1 MGPSLLS
8 RIESALPQC
17 AWKADGVLSLPLSKS
32 FRNAARLEPCWM
44 LSHQT
49 ASPASGGGPAIRH
62 CSVQVAPALL
72 PLDFGIVQA
81 ECSLAQTRTK
91 FPLNRKKHLHMAPV
105 YSGRSV
111 TSSAAAWSS
120 IRIPSRTSPAIEVL
134 TRPQKLRRLELI
146 PAFRTRVCEVEGLRV
161 SALLTHEGTGSRLP
175 RGGDRV
181 SDEITQLECC
191 NSGPK
196 DVHLFAP
203 HQMRR

>member
-91 FPLNRKKHLHMAPV
+91 FSLNRKKHLHMASSVLRPLCDV
-105 YSGRSV
+105 FSGG
-111 TSSAAAWSS
+111 
-120 IRIPSRTSPAIEVL
+120 L
-134 TRPQKLRRLELI
+134 
-146 PAFRTRVCEVEGLRV
+146 VEYTD
-161 SALLTHEGTGSRLP
+161 SFSHFA
-175 RGGDRV
+175 
-181 SDEITQLECC
+181 SD
-191 NSGPK
+191 
-196 DVHLFAP
+196 
-203 HQMRR
+203 